1 MNIYLLF
8 ILGLIIPLVILFVFS
23 IYIIISVLNRKN
35 IKLDLFAFNFRFK
48 KKAKYRKYRTGGKHF
63 EPATGGAAGSGR
75 TEYASIAGI
84 GCYTAGIV
92 NVTEKIYAGFS
103 GRYRFS
109 R

>member
-48 KKAKYRKYRTGGKHF
+48 KRRNIENTNRMVNTLNQQQAVPQAQA
-63 EPATGGAAGSGR
+63 EPNMPASPVSDATQQESLMSPKR
-75 TEYASIAGI
+75 SMQDFPE
-84 GCYTAGIV
+84 
-92 NVTEKIYAGFS
+92 
-103 GRYRFS
+103 
-109 R
+109 